1 MMDDKRY
8 KNESNHSCCFC
19 CICDL
24 DIALRLII
32 ATIIFIVYTVSSY
45 FLIVLVVE
53 VIVNCY
59 RFYSFCCSCCIC
71 YPEIDLRQI
80 APIIFLYKPILLLLI
95 IVYTASVSSYFPLHP
110 LCWGYFLICYFL
122 KVKKTATLVNLA
134 VTPTTI
140 IYNLPSSLIPFIK
153 SRVSVS

>member
-1 MMDDKRY
+1 MKNFITITTGSSLMMDDKRY

-71 YPEIDLRQI
+71 DPEIDLRQI

-95 IVYTASVSSYFPLHP
+95 IVYTASVSSYFPLPP
-110 LCWGYFLICYFL
+110 LCWGYFLICYFF
-122 KVKKTATLVNLA
+122 KG
-134 VTPTTI
+134 
-140 IYNLPSSLIPFIK
+140 
-153 SRVSVS
+153 